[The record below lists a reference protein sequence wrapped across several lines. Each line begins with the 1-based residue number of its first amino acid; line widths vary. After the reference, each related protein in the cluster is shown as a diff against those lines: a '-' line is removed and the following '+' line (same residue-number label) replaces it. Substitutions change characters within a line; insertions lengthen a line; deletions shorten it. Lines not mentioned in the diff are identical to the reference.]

1 MTPWRTYADPPIPDP
16 DRGRDDRRAAG
27 RARRDEFGFDTAL
40 AGDASGFVVWMCAD
54 SLDAVAGPRG
64 PVVDACQVDDA
75 LPGPWEADLLD
86 LARRQE
92 WTGRAAEAMAEG
104 YQQAIASIAAEP
116 LHSSREQALR
126 RARRLAEDVD
136 PATAQSSETAAR
148 RLVSPGL
155 RLRHDRVAERWQSD
169 VGPSGDISPELAQYR
184 ESLPEPMARLAAG
197 YRIGDALADGD
208 GRLMVLLSRGADR
221 DDVLLLEAVPVGASS
236 REERYGVWRDGSDVQ
251 RVLLAREVV
260 PLVPADMPG
269 WSTSPDGTTARVWSR
284 ARAARSGS
292 TWGGGRGSA
301 RRLGAA
307 LGLLHAVGGDAPSL
321 AGYLG
326 HSRRFPAAVRSA
338 VRDG

>member
-1 MTPWRTYADPPIPDP
+1 MTPWQTYADPPAPDP
-16 DRGRDDRRAAG
+16 DRGRDERRAAG
-27 RARRDEFGFDTAL
+27 RARRDEIGFDAAL
-40 AGDASGFVVWMCAD
+40 ADDASGFVVWMCAD

-64 PVVDACQVDDA
+64 VVVDACHVDDA

-86 LARRQE
+86 LARRRE

-104 YQQAIASIAAEP
+104 YQQAIAAIAAEP
-116 LHSSREQALR
+116 LHSSRGQALR
-126 RARRLAEDVD
+126 RARRLAEDIEPV
-136 PATAQSSETAAR
+136 AAQSPETAAR
-148 RLVSPGL
+148 RLISPGL
-155 RLRHDRVAERWQSD
+155 RLRRDRVAERWQRD
-169 VGPSGDISPELAQYR
+169 VSPGGDIGPELAQYR
-184 ESLPEPMARLAAG
+184 ESLPEPMARLVAE
-197 YRIGDALADGD
+197 YRIADALADD
-208 GRLMVLLSRGADR
+208 EGRLMVVMSRGADR

-236 REERYGVWRDGSDVQ
+236 REEDFGAWRDGSDVQ

-284 ARAARSGS
+284 ARAARSRPP
-292 TWGGGRGSA
+292 WGGGRGSA

-307 LGLLHAVGGDAPSL
+307 LGLLHAVGGDAASL

-338 VRDG
+338 VRGG